1 MKTGLQKVFSG
12 TKFKAPQMVA
22 TSAGTGDIKELL
34 DVLSASVKIPK
45 RTPEGP
51 FHFAVDHCFPI
62 KGQGTVLTGTVLNG
76 TVKVNDNLELPE
88 LRVEKKVKSMQMF
101 KKPVKQVGVH
111 QSVRPLVICVLLN
124 RFFFCAFVNS
134 ITLRHPLLI
143 FPLPL
148 SHFPRPL
155 LTRKFQTT
163 TRVCRQH
170 RGIGS
175 LCWSRNWM
183 QSLLKGA

>member
-12 TKFKAPQMVA
+12 TKFKAPHMVA

-34 DVLSASVKIPK
+34 GTLSASVKIPK

-76 TVKVNDNLELPE
+76 TVKVNDNVELPE

-111 QSVRPLVICVLLN
+111 QSARPLVIFSPPNPLFSVS
-124 RFFFCAFVNS
+124 VIS
-134 ITLRHPLLI
+134 ITLYHSLLA

-148 SHFPRPL
+148 PHFPRPS
-155 LTRKFQTT
+155 TRKF
-163 TRVCRQH
+163 
-170 RGIGS
+170 
-175 LCWSRNWM
+175 
-183 QSLLKGA
+183 

>member
-1 MKTGLQKVFSG
+1 MLHGHAQREEKVTKMKTGLQKVFSG

-111 QSVRPLVICVLLN
+111 HSGRPLVISFAFCSTG
-124 RFFFCAFVNS
+124 FFVRLCQFH
-134 ITLRHPLLI
+134 HPSPSSLDVSSSS
-143 FPLPL
+143 FSL
-148 SHFPRPL
+148 S
-155 LTRKFQTT
+155 
-163 TRVCRQH
+163 
-170 RGIGS
+170 
-175 LCWSRNWM
+175 
-183 QSLLKGA
+183 